1 VPSNDHL
8 NFFKEFYGMANP
20 TISAIQKKLNDPDL
34 LVKLTGQLTNSE
46 LNSLLLEIIRSKT
59 EATTPADLMREYA
72 SNRFVQPSA
81 VGALAFNQIER
92 KLFEIS
98 QNEGFLTLECSPLAP
113 LGNCSALALVNQ
125 NKVVSALRGT
135 EVVADITNLM
145 ALEATT
151 RRKTSGFDSTLV
163 NLCAVHRHVRA
174 QALPDIK
181 GFTAH
186 FKIFCALTAGKDTG
200 SFEFEKQSLLKH
212 LILYKTIAEELELSG
227 VSVVVKILDEP
238 GHESLV
244 NTMQAYLTEKLQ
256 GVKLSFI
263 IVLKAE
269 HQYYQHL
276 RFSVN
281 IAHKGNELNIG
292 DGGFLDWTQKLA
304 SNQKERLL
312 ASGLGLELVLKLKLG
327 MI

>member
-1 VPSNDHL
+1 
-8 NFFKEFYGMANP
+8 MANP
-20 TISAIQKKLNDPDL
+20 TISTIQKKLNDPEL
-34 LVKLTGQLTNSE
+34 LTKLTEQLTNSE
-46 LNSLLLEIIRSKT
+46 LNSLLLEVMRVKA
-59 EATTPADLMREYA
+59 EATIPANLMHEY
-72 SNRFVQPSA
+72 SNNRFVQPSA
-81 VGALAFNQIER
+81 VDAMAFNQIER

-98 QNEGFLTLECSPLAP
+98 QEGGFSPLEYSPLAP
-113 LGNCSALALVNQ
+113 FGNCSALALVNQ

-145 ALEATT
+145 ALEATL
-151 RRKTSGFDSTLV
+151 RRKASGFDSMLV

-186 FKIFCALTAGKDTG
+186 FKVFCVLTAGKDLG
-200 SFEFEKQSLLKH
+200 SLEFEKQSLLKH
-212 LILYKTIAEELELSG
+212 LLLYKAITNTLDLRG
-227 VSVVVKILDEP
+227 VSVLIKILDEP
-238 GHESLV
+238 EHENLCTV
-244 NTMQAYLTEKLQ
+244 MKTYLTEKLQ
-256 GVKLSFI
+256 GINLSF
-263 IVLKAE
+263 VTVPKPD
-269 HQYYQHL
+269 HQYYQRL

-312 ASGLGLELVLKLKLG
+312 TSGLGLELVLKLKLG

>member
-1 VPSNDHL
+1 
-8 NFFKEFYGMANP
+8 MANP
-20 TISAIQKKLNDPDL
+20 TISAIQKKLNDPEL
-34 LVKLTGQLTNSE
+34 LTKLTNRLSSSE
-46 LNSLLLEIIRSKT
+46 LNSLLLEVMRLKAET
-59 EATTPADLMREYA
+59 ATPSTLMHEYTN
-72 SNRFVQPSA
+72 NRFVRPSA
-81 VGALAFNQIER
+81 VDALAFNQIEG
-92 KLFEIS
+92 KLLEIS
-98 QNEGFLTLECSPLAP
+98 KKGCFLPLECSPLAP

-151 RRKTSGFDSTLV
+151 RRKTSGFDSTMID
-163 NLCAVHRHVRA
+163 LCTVHRHVRA

-186 FKIFCALTAGKDTG
+186 FKIFCALTAGKDMG
-200 SFEFEKQSLLKH
+200 SLEFEKQSLSKH
-212 LILYKTIAEELELSG
+212 LMLYKTIAEALELSG
-227 VSVVVKILDEP
+227 ISVVVKILDEP

-256 GVKLSFI
+256 GVNMSFTT
-263 IVLKAE
+263 VPEAE
-269 HQYYQHL
+269 HQYYQRL

-281 IAHKGNELNIG
+281 IAHKGKELNIG

-327 MI
+327 II